1 MEVRHILES
10 DSSEEAY
17 GTNSAEDPEKFH
29 RVKIGVGIEG
39 DAVWLN
45 AEEEAGR
52 SGRS

>member
-1 MEVRHILES
+1 MRHVLES

-17 GTNSAEDPEKFH
+17 GTDSAEGPEKFH
-29 RVKIGVGIEG
+29 RVKIGVRIEG

-45 AEEEAGR
+45 AEEEAAR